1 MAKQSPRFKYYAQNQ
16 MSLIPHSLDDFI
28 PKLHPVRIINTVI
41 DKLDLESLYDSYSK
55 CGGISYHPKMLLKV
69 LIYGYLNNV
78 YSSRKLEQA
87 CLENV
92 HYMWLSGMSYPD
104 HNTINRFRSS
114 KLKGY
119 IEQIFTQI
127 VELFIAEGFIS
138 IEEAYIDG
146 TKIEANAN
154 KFTFVWK
161 KAISNYKEK
170 MVQQILE
177 IWGYAD
183 SIARQESELPPP
195 PDFKKIDT
203 EAISQAIDTLNAALK
218 DNPDVDQ
225 KVKNK
230 LKYITKE
237 YPTKIQEYQEHEA
250 ILEDRNSYSKTDK
263 DATFMRMKED
273 HMNSGFLKAGYNVQ
287 ISTNNQYILAYSIH
301 SNPTD
306 TTTLIPHLEKFKE
319 NYGVYPKSVIADAGY
334 GSQEN
339 YTYLEGEEIKAFV
352 KYNTFDQ
359 EQEQVEKKPRKNAKQ
374 STKPFT
380 TDKLFYQHK
389 GDYFVCPMGQKMH
402 YIGDTTKTTTT
413 GFIQTLRQYQAKNC
427 QGCPLNGVCHKAK
440 GNRTIEINFELQR
453 HRKQASK
460 LLTTKEGID
469 KRKQRCHDVETVFGN
484 IKQNHGFRRFMLRS
498 KEKVAIEWGLLAIAQ
513 NIRKRAA

>member
-1 MAKQSPRFKYYAQNQ
+1 
-16 MSLIPHSLDDFI
+16 
-28 PKLHPVRIINTVI
+28 
-41 DKLDLESLYDSYSK
+41 
-55 CGGISYHPKMLLKV
+55 
-69 LIYGYLNNV
+69 
-78 YSSRKLEQA
+78 
-87 CLENV
+87 
-92 HYMWLSGMSYPD
+92 
-104 HNTINRFRSS
+104 
-114 KLKGY
+114 
-119 IEQIFTQI
+119 
-127 VELFIAEGFIS
+127 
-138 IEEAYIDG
+138 
-146 TKIEANAN
+146 
-154 KFTFVWK
+154 
-161 KAISNYKEK
+161 
-170 MVQQILE
+170 
-177 IWGYAD
+177 
-183 SIARQESELPPP
+183 
-195 PDFKKIDT
+195 
-203 EAISQAIDTLNAALK
+203 AIDTLNAALK

-484 IKQNHGFRRFMLRS
+484 IKQNHGFRRFMLRG